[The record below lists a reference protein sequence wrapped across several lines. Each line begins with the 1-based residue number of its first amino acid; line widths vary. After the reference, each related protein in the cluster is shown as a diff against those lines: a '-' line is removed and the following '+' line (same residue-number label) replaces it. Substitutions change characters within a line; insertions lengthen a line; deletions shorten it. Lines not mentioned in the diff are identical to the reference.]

1 MQHISKYLD
10 GDKPKPR
17 SMAKST
23 ETCLPASW
31 VTAIF
36 EKMRIRYRQ
45 LWTKSL
51 GTDPM
56 EIKVVMDE
64 WRSVLG
70 SITPDQLKHGL
81 EAWDSGYPPN
91 VMQFKAAC
99 LDARTTAA
107 HRRYK
112 ALPMPT
118 PDKAKARID
127 IAAMKQALR
136 L

>member
-1 MQHISKYLD
+1 
-10 GDKPKPR
+10 
-17 SMAKST
+17 
-23 ETCLPASW
+23 
-31 VTAIF
+31 V
-36 EKMRIRYRQ
+36 
-45 LWTKSL
+45 
-51 GTDPM
+51 
-56 EIKVVMDE
+56 EIKAVMDE

-99 LDARTTAA
+99 LEARTTAA

-118 PDKAKARID
+118 PDKAIARQGIKAMRGCV
-127 IAAMKQALR
+127 
-136 L
+136 